1 MSRHFLFI
9 VFTWMYVSA
18 SFAQSVH
25 GDREKEWMAWYRE
38 TPEKKFELRHT
49 KLKVSFDFSK
59 QYMPG
64 EAWIT
69 LKPFFY
75 PQNTLRLDAKAMLI
89 HEVKQDGKALTHKY
103 DGAFLDVDLGKTYTR
118 NDSLTLYIRYTAR
131 PGEVKS
137 KGSAAITD
145 ARGLYFIDPLDTE
158 PDKPTQIWTQGETE
172 SSSCWFPTL
181 DAPNQKTS
189 QEIYMT
195 VPDRFV
201 TLSNGLM
208 DSSVKNAD
216 GTRTD
221 YWNFPMPHAPYLFFM
236 AVGEFE
242 IVKDV
247 WKKMPVDYYVE
258 KKYAPYAKE
267 IFGHTPEMIQFFSD
281 LTGITYPWP
290 KYAQVVCR
298 DYVSGAME
306 NTTAVIHAEN
316 AHQTDRQL
324 ADGNDWEDVIAH
336 ELFHHWFGDYV
347 TCESWSNL
355 TVNESFATYSEYLWR
370 EYKYGRDHADEHLLG
385 DWMGY
390 NTPENYE
397 KNLVRY
403 FYEDKEDMFDGVS
416 YAKGGVI
423 LHFLRS
429 ELGDEAFFAGLN
441 RYLSENRY
449 GAAEAHQLR
458 LALEEVSGRD
468 LNPFFNQ
475 WFFGNGHPK
484 LNITYSYSNL
494 PSGKQVEVKVEQT
507 TPEKLFS
514 FPITFDVYEKGGKKS
529 HRVWVEKESE
539 LFTFPV
545 DAEPLLVN
553 ADALRVLPAEIT
565 ENKSTANY
573 IFQLLNCPRYLD
585 RKQALDYLLQ
595 NKKEKG
601 VEEALVKALDDPYKG
616 IRIDVL
622 SGADFSEK
630 SLRKAALPKLEKMA
644 KEEKDNVARGLVLEV
659 LAGMD
664 NKAYLPLF
672 TEAVKAKSY
681 GLCAAGLIGLYS
693 LDKPSALTFMKN
705 LDKKEVS
712 GRLRSIMTKIFVNE
726 EDTSGLEFIA
736 SFAIEHLFME
746 RDENQEIL
754 KKGFDWVIKSDHESA
769 NRALLD
775 NMADLGIRYKQY
787 GILPFMQMEVGKIKT
802 EKEKMASKNPT
813 SESLKRQV
821 EYANLIQKK
830 LTDSK

>member
-1 MSRHFLFI
+1 MNKYFLVFI
-9 VFTWMYVSA
+9 FFGLTFSNTY
-18 SFAQSVH
+18 AQAVH
-25 GDREKEWMAWYRE
+25 GEREKEWASWYRE

-49 KLKVSFDFSK
+49 KLKVSFDFAK
-59 QYMPG
+59 QHMPG

-89 HEVKQDGKALTHKY
+89 HEVKQDGKELTHQY
-103 DGAFLDVDLGKTYTR
+103 DGTFLDIDLGKTYTR
-118 NDSLTLYIRYTAR
+118 KDSLTLYIRYTAR

-145 ARGLYFIDPLDTE
+145 AKGLYFIDPLDTD

-172 SSSCWFPTL
+172 SSSCWFPTI

-189 QEIYMT
+189 QEIFIT

-208 DSSVKNAD
+208 ESSVKNTD

-242 IVKDV
+242 VVNDF

-258 KKYAPYAKE
+258 KKYAPFAKE
-267 IFGHTPEMIQFFSD
+267 IFGNTPEMIQFFSD

-324 ADGNDWEDVIAH
+324 ADENGWEDVIAH

-390 NTPENYE
+390 NNPENYE
-397 KNLVRY
+397 KNLVRF

-458 LALEEVSGRD
+458 LALEAVSGRD

-484 LNITYSYSNL
+484 LNITYTYMDL
-494 PSGKQVEVKVEQT
+494 PAGKQVEAKVVQT
-507 TPEKLFS
+507 TPEKLFR

-529 HRVWVEKESE
+529 YRVQVENEE
-539 LFTFPV
+539 ERFTFPV
-545 DAEPLLVN
+545 SGEPLLVN

-573 IFQLLNCPRYLD
+573 IFQLANGPRYLD
-585 RKQALDYLLQ
+585 RKQALDYLLERQ
-595 NKKEKG
+595 TEKG

-616 IRIDVL
+616 IRADVL
-622 SGADFSEK
+622 SGADFTEK
-630 SLRKAALPKLEKMA
+630 SLRKAALSKLEKMA
-644 KEEKDNVARGLVLEV
+644 AEEKDNITRGLALEV
-659 LAGMD
+659 LAKTE
-664 NKAYLPLF
+664 NKTYLPLF
-672 TEAVKAKSY
+672 QEAVKAKSY
-681 GLCAAGLIGLYS
+681 SLCAAGLDGLYRI
-693 LDKPSALTFMKN
+693 DKASATACMKSM
-705 LDKKEVS
+705 DKEDVS
-712 GRLRSIMTKIFVNE
+712 GRLRSVMANIYIYE
-726 EDTSGLEFIA
+726 EDTSGLVFIA
-736 SFAIEHLFME
+736 SFAIEYLFME
-746 RDENQEIL
+746 KGENQETL
-754 KKGFDWVIKSDHESA
+754 KKGFDWVVKSDHEAS
-769 NRALLD
+769 NRRLLD
-775 NMADLGIRYKQY
+775 VMADLGIRYKQY
-787 GILPFMQMEVGKIKT
+787 GVLPFMLMEVGKIKT
-802 EKEKMASKNPT
+802 EKEKMASKNPS

-821 EYANLIQKK
+821 DYAASIQKK
-830 LTDSK
+830 LMEAK